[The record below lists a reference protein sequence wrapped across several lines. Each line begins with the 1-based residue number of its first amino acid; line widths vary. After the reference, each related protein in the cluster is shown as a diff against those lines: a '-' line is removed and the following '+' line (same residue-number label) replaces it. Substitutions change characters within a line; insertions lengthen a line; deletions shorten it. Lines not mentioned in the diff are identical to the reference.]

1 MAVGP
6 IGSSF
11 STGLAGLADRFAGK
25 PVSSAAEAAKVSREK
40 TTIADHV
47 AALDEQEP
55 IRSASTTLGTLLD
68 TYL

>member
-1 MAVGP
+1 MAIGP
-6 IGSSF
+6 IGSSGV

-25 PVSSAAEAAKVSREK
+25 SVPSATEAARKA
-40 TTIADHV
+40 TIADHV